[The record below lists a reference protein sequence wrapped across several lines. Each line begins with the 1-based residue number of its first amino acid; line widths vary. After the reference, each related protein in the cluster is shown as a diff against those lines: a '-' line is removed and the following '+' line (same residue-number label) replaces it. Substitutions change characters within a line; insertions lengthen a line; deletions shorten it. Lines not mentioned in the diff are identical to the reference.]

1 MGFPENCSKKKF
13 RFLSASSMY
22 DFAFFLLRDSRGMG
36 FHFAKL
42 FFKSVVCD
50 NRKSGCHGNSGFF
63 LPVKEKSGHHFPAAI
78 FLLPD
83 VD

>member
-42 FFKSVVCD
+42 F
-50 NRKSGCHGNSGFF
+50 
-63 LPVKEKSGHHFPAAI
+63 
-78 FLLPD
+78 
-83 VD
+83 